1 MYAHNFIFYTC
12 TCLLAQYFLT
22 QCTSQFTF
30 TPILV
35 NFKFVKSSH
44 IFIYAFFYFFQ
55 IYAMC
60 NMMKEYNRT
69 ECVPVCARTAYT
81 WESVLYSKC
90 NKIRSFY
97 SKFFSNKN
105 LSSFGVN
112 QNHPKLEEK
121 PLSIVLRVQITLYG
135 GELIVQCY
143 NAINKICFK
152 IYSWLEFFLKFDE
165 NLIKYIIQA
174 SVMNK
179 HYIHIGN

>member
-1 MYAHNFIFYTC
+1 MSSLTNRNRRLKHRHLSHANPPTHKHTYTHVRIQFYILHMHMFTSAIFCNARHISVY
-12 TCLLAQYFLT
+12 
-22 QCTSQFTF
+22 F

-112 QNHPKLEEK
+112 
-121 PLSIVLRVQITLYG
+121 
-135 GELIVQCY
+135 
-143 NAINKICFK
+143 
-152 IYSWLEFFLKFDE
+152 
-165 NLIKYIIQA
+165 
-174 SVMNK
+174 
-179 HYIHIGN
+179 